1 MRSPRTAGYGVAL
14 GARSGPCTG
23 SHPTVEA
30 RQASGG
36 GGGRTVMERGAS
48 SSLRVRV
55 PAKIN
60 LHLAV
65 GPRRSDGYHDVV
77 SVMQTVTLY
86 DTLRLT
92 LHDDGHSA
100 HPSAR
105 RRMRVSLTL
114 DGDAGAAGVPAG
126 GDNLVLVA
134 ARRLM
139 AHLGIG
145 GVNGERTSGAAGDGA
160 GVAGPG
166 APGDDG
172 GPWSRLH
179 LTKRIPVAAGMAGGS
194 ADAAAALVGLNRL
207 WSAGLDPSELC
218 DLAALVGSDVPFCVV
233 GGTALATGTGTS
245 VASVLTRS
253 RTHWV
258 IGIDHEPLST
268 AAVYAAFDDLP
279 APAPSSP
286 DPVLQALLAGDVD
299 ALAAAVRNDL
309 EPAAVVLRPALVGR
323 RDALLDA
330 GALAAMVS
338 GSGPTML
345 GLARDAAHAAAI
357 ADAVRDRF
365 DAVEVVSSPA
375 GGPEFVAS
383 SRPEPAP
390 A

>member
-1 MRSPRTAGYGVAL
+1 
-14 GARSGPCTG
+14 
-23 SHPTVEA
+23 
-30 RQASGG
+30 
-36 GGGRTVMERGAS
+36 MERGAS
-48 SSLRVRV
+48 STLRVRV

-65 GPRRSDGYHDVV
+65 GPRRPDGYHDVV

-92 LHDDGHSA
+92 LHDDAHSA

-114 DGDAGAAGVPAG
+114 DGDAGTAGVPVD

-145 GVNGERTSGAAGDGA
+145 GVNGERTPD
-160 GVAGPG
+160 
-166 APGDDG
+166 APGDDA

-207 WSAGLDPSELC
+207 WGAGLEPSALC
-218 DLAALVGSDVPFCVV
+218 DIASLVGSDVPFCVG
-233 GGTALATGTGTS
+233 GGTAIATGTGTS

-253 RTHWV
+253 RMHWV

-323 RDALLDA
+323 RDAMLDA

-375 GGPEFVAS
+375 GGPEFVAP
-383 SRPEPAP
+383 SRPEPTP

>member
-1 MRSPRTAGYGVAL
+1 MDRS
-14 GARSGPCTG
+14 
-23 SHPTVEA
+23 
-30 RQASGG
+30 
-36 GGGRTVMERGAS
+36 AS
-48 SSLRVRV
+48 STLRVRI

-65 GPRRSDGYHDVV
+65 GPRRPDGYHDVV

-105 RRMRVSLTL
+105 RRMRVVLTL
-114 DGDAGAAGVPAG
+114 DGDAGTAGVPAD

-139 AHLGIG
+139 AHLGMG
-145 GVNGERTSGAAGDGA
+145 GVDGERTA
-160 GVAGPG
+160 G
-166 APGDDG
+166 APSEDALGGVVDG

-207 WSAGLDPSELC
+207 WGADLDAGELC
-218 DLAALVGSDVPFCVV
+218 DIAALVGSDVPFCVG

-258 IGIDHEPLST
+258 IGIDREALST

-279 APAPSSP
+279 APEPSGP
-286 DPVLQALLAGDVD
+286 DAVLQALLAGDVV

-309 EPAAVVLRPALVGR
+309 EPAALALRPSLAGR

-338 GSGPTML
+338 GSGPTLL
-345 GLARDAAHAAAI
+345 GLARDAAHATAI
-357 ADAVRDRF
+357 ADAVRGRF

-375 GGPEFVAS
+375 GGPEFVAPA
-383 SRPEPAP
+383 RPEPAP

>member
-1 MRSPRTAGYGVAL
+1 MD
-14 GARSGPCTG
+14 
-23 SHPTVEA
+23 
-30 RQASGG
+30 
-36 GGGRTVMERGAS
+36 RGATS
-48 SSLRVRV
+48 TLRVRV

-65 GPRRSDGYHDVV
+65 GQRRPDGYHDVV
-77 SVMQTVTLY
+77 SVMQTVTLH

-92 LHDDGHSA
+92 LHDDAHSA

-114 DGDAGAAGVPAG
+114 DGDAGAAGVPVD

-145 GVNGERTSGAAGDGA
+145 GMNGERTVD
-160 GVAGPG
+160 
-166 APGDDG
+166 APGDDA

-207 WSAGLDPSELC
+207 WGADLDAGELG
-218 DLAALVGSDVPFCVV
+218 DIAALVGSDVPFCVG

-258 IGIDHEPLST
+258 IGIDREPLST

-279 APAPSSP
+279 APGPSSP
-286 DPVLQALLAGDVD
+286 DAVLQALLAGDVD

-309 EPAAVVLRPALVGR
+309 EPAAIVLRPALVGR

-383 SRPEPAP
+383 PRPEPEP